1 MSLGALFAEVFVTSL
16 SGALSPGPLSTM
28 AVREGAQGGARAGP
42 VLALG
47 HSLLELGIVL
57 GLAFGLEG
65 VLKRDD
71 VGTAIAL
78 AGGLYLLWL
87 GQATV
92 RTALAGPAST
102 LTAGDATSSGLGNLL
117 AAGLVVSMSNPFFL
131 AWWGTV
137 GAGLVRQA
145 LDAGAPG
152 IAVLYAAHIL
162 TDFGWLS
169 LLSALTAGG
178 RRVLGTAFYRWA
190 LALSGLALLCLGGLF
205 LARAA
210 SYLGPRLR

>member
-28 AVREGAQGGARAGP
+28 AVREGARGRAAAGLL
-42 VLALG
+42 LALG

-65 VLKRDD
+65 VLQRED
-71 VGTAIAL
+71 VGTGIAL
-78 AGGLYLLWL
+78 AGGIYLLWL
-87 GQATV
+87 GQATLRAALSSAAAYGV
-92 RTALAGPAST
+92 ATAAAASGP
-102 LTAGDATSSGLGNLL
+102 GPLL
-117 AAGLVVSMSNPFFL
+117 AAGLAVSLSNPFFL

-137 GAGLVRQA
+137 GAGLVGQA
-145 LDAGAPG
+145 LDAGAAG
-152 IAVLYAAHIL
+152 VTVLYCAHVL

-169 LLSALTAGG
+169 LLSGLTAGG

-190 LALSGLALLCLGGLF
+190 LGLSGVALLALGGLF
-205 LARAA
+205 LWRGVGG
-210 SYLGPRLR
+210 L